1 MPKANIYALK
11 RPYSVVTETKT
22 FTDPLQPGV
31 EITLTLRGL
40 TPAETFAALD
50 FGQSMMSEYC
60 GRDGKPPERA
70 LPAID
75 GKIPVPSSS
84 MCLLLSNICYAQAG
98 DVEDRYTFE
107 ELVGIAETMPNAFA
121 LIQRWSESLLPSTDP
136 KDLASANMP
145 PD

>member
-1 MPKANIYALK
+1 MAKANIYALK
-11 RPYSVVTETKT
+11 RPYSSVTETKT

-50 FGQSMMSEYC
+50 FGQSMMAEYC
-60 GRDGKPPERA
+60 SQDGNPPART

-75 GKIPVPSSS
+75 GKIPVPSSTL
-84 MCLLLSNICYAQAG
+84 CLVAAKICYSQAG
-98 DVEDRYTFE
+98 LEEDRYTFE
-107 ELVGIAETMPNAFA
+107 EIIGIAEAMPNSFGQ
-121 LIQRWSESLLPSTDP
+121 IQTWLDSLLPIKDP
-136 KDLASANMP
+136 KGRVSVNTP